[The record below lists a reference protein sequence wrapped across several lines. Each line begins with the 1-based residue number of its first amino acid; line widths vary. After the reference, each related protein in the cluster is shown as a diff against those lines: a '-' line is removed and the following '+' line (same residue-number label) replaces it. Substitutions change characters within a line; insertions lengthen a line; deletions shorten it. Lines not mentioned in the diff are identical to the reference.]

1 MKDPYFY
8 PNTNVHVNIPGIQD
22 KQLLKTYTANQFGLA
37 MLNLQKDKFL
47 IKSAFDFLK
56 LHKIL
61 FSNVFFWAGEIRTV
75 NMTTSEFM
83 IAEGMVEFADHKSI
97 HKELEQVDIKYK
109 NLAWST
115 MSKREFID
123 NLSKYMVDFWVIH
136 PLREGN
142 TRTLIVFMDLFASQ
156 YGYDVDINRFNT
168 SSHDMRNTFV
178 WGAIGEFFNLKD
190 ILNKILNKKPQ
201 N

>member
-8 PNTNVHVNIPGIQD
+8 PGTNVHINIPGILD
-22 KQLLKTYTANQFGLA
+22 KKLLKTYTANQFGLA
-37 MLNLQKDKFL
+37 MLKLQKEKFE

-56 LHKIL
+56 LHKLL
-61 FSNVFFWAGEIRTV
+61 FSNVFFWAGEARTV

-83 IAEGMVEFADHKSI
+83 IAEGMVEFADHRSI
-97 HKELEQVDIKYK
+97 HKELEQIDIKYK
-109 NLAWST
+109 NHQWNLMKKT
-115 MSKREFID
+115 EFID
-123 NLSKYMVDFWVIH
+123 NLSKYMVDLWVVH

-142 TRTLIVFMDLFASQ
+142 TRTLIVYMDLFAQSF
-156 YGYDVDINRFNT
+156 GYEVDIHRFST

-190 ILNKILNKKPQ
+190 ILNKILIKRQ
-201 N
+201 